1 MCEDGCGD
9 FFLIRSDLDRTLL
22 FVGESPPEKAEPGPR
37 KGHATSQQGADLGP
51 ASKAQRLHFW
61 GEIHSFMGRNFAHL
75 VLKQPSFTLKSS
87 MTSQRH
93 HKFTLS

>member
-1 MCEDGCGD
+1 VN
-9 FFLIRSDLDRTLL
+9 L
-22 FVGESPPEKAEPGPR
+22 PPEKAEPGPR

-51 ASKAQRLHFW
+51 ASKAQSLHFW

-75 VLKQPSFTLKSS
+75 VLEQPSFTLKSS

-93 HKFTLS
+93 HNFTLS